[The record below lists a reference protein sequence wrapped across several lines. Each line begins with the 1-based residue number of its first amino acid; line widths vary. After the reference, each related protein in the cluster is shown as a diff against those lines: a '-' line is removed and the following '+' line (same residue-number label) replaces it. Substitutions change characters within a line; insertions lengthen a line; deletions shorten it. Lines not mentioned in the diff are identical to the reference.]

1 MRGSG
6 ILMPIFSLSSPYGI
20 GTLGKKAFEFI
31 DFLKRGGQSY
41 WQILPLCPI
50 DYSGSP
56 YQSVSCFAGNPLFI
70 DLDLLVSDGLLTQ
83 SDISEFSYNNAF
95 ADYNS
100 IKKSRE
106 VLFSR
111 AFKKFNTESADFKN
125 FKNNSLWLRVYSAFS
140 AIKDSFDGLPFTS
153 WDEKFRRF
161 SEETLVLAETEFKE
175 RTEYYNFIQYEFFKQ
190 WSVLKAYA
198 NKNGIKIIGDI
209 PIYVALDSAD
219 VWSDP
224 SQFDLNSDFNPNF
237 VAGVS
242 PDAFSATGQRWG
254 NPLYNWQKAAGEK
267 EPFSWWK
274 KRLSHA
280 FKLYDTVRIDHFR
293 AFESYYAI
301 PSSSE
306 SALEGSWR
314 KGPGIKFFE
323 EMKKAFGEELPLIA
337 EDLGLIGE
345 DVVRLL
351 KESGLPGMKVMQFGI
366 DDGPKSTHLPHNYVK
381 NSVAYLGTHDND
393 TIIGWQS
400 KASEEKKKFAYDY
413 IGFGKSE
420 GFNISMI
427 RALFASV
434 SDIAV
439 ITLADLMG
447 LDSSGRINTP
457 GTDKNNWQ
465 WRIQDGCVND
475 WLADILF
482 DLTTTYARENTKK

>member
-6 ILMPIFSLSSPYGI
+6 VLMPIFSLSSPYGI

-100 IKKSRE
+100 IEKSRE

-111 AFKKFNTESADFKN
+111 AFKKFDTESADFKD
-125 FKNNSLWLRVYSAFS
+125 FKNNTSWLRVYSAFC

-161 SEETLVLAETEFKE
+161 SEEALVLAETEFKE

-224 SQFDLNSDFNPNF
+224 TQFDLNSDFNPNF

>member
-1 MRGSG
+1 M
-6 ILMPIFSLSSPYGI
+6 I
-20 GTLGKKAFEFI
+20 
-31 DFLKRGGQSY
+31 
-41 WQILPLCPI
+41 
-50 DYSGSP
+50 
-56 YQSVSCFAGNPLFI
+56 
-70 DLDLLVSDGLLTQ
+70 
-83 SDISEFSYNNAF
+83 
-95 ADYNS
+95 
-100 IKKSRE
+100 
-106 VLFSR
+106 
-111 AFKKFNTESADFKN
+111 
-125 FKNNSLWLRVYSAFS
+125 
-140 AIKDSFDGLPFTS
+140 
-153 WDEKFRRF
+153 
-161 SEETLVLAETEFKE
+161 LAETEFKE
-175 RTEYYNFIQYEFFKQ
+175 RTEYYNFIQFEFFKQ
-190 WSVLKAYA
+190 WNSLKSYA

-224 SQFDLNSDFNPNF
+224 TQFDLNSDFNPNF

-280 FKLYDTVRIDHFR
+280 FKLYDIVRIDHFR

-301 PSSSE
+301 PNSSQ

-314 KGPGIKFFE
+314 KGPGIQFFE
-323 EMKKAFGEELPLIA
+323 EMKKTFGEELPLIA

-400 KASEEKKKFAYDY
+400 KAGEEKKKFAYDY

-475 WLADILF
+475 WLAGILL
-482 DLTTTYARENTKK
+482 DLTATYARENTKK

>member
-70 DLDLLVSDGLLTQ
+70 DLDLLVADGLLAP
-83 SDISEFSYNNAF
+83 SDILEFSYNNTF

-100 IKKSRE
+100 LKNSRE

-111 AFKKFNTESADFKN
+111 AFKKFDTESADFKD
-125 FKNNSLWLRVYSAFS
+125 FKNNSSWLRVYSAFC
-140 AIKDSFDGLPFTS
+140 AIKDSFEGLPFTS

-161 SEETLVLAETEFKE
+161 SEEVLILAETEFKE

-224 SQFDLNSDFNPNF
+224 TQFDLNSDFEPNF

-314 KGPGIKFFE
+314 KGPGIRFFD
-323 EMKKAFGEELPLIA
+323 EMKKTFGEELPLIA

-366 DDGPKSTHLPHNYVK
+366 DDGPKSTHLPHNYIK

-400 KASEEKKKFAYDY
+400 EASEEKKKFAYDY

-482 DLTTTYARENTKK
+482 DLTATYARENTKK

>member
-20 GTLGKKAFEFI
+20 GTFGKKAFEFI

-161 SEETLVLAETEFKE
+161 SEDALILAETEFEE
-175 RTEYYNFIQYEFFKQ
+175 RTEYYNFIQFEFFKQ
-190 WSVLKAYA
+190 WNSLKSYA

-224 SQFDLNSDFNPNF
+224 TQFDLNSDFNPNF

-280 FKLYDTVRIDHFR
+280 FKLYDIVRIDHFR

-301 PSSSE
+301 PNSSQ

-314 KGPGIKFFE
+314 KGPGIQFFE
-323 EMKKAFGEELPLIA
+323 EMKKTFGDELPLIA

-345 DVVRLL
+345 DVIRLL

-475 WLADILF
+475 WLAGILL
-482 DLTTTYARENTKK
+482 DLTATYARENTKK

>member
-83 SDISEFSYNNAF
+83 SDISEFSYNNIF

-100 IKKSRE
+100 LKNSRE

-111 AFKKFNTESADFKN
+111 AFKKFDTESADFKD
-125 FKNNSLWLRVYSAFS
+125 FKNNTSWLRVYSAFC

-224 SQFDLNSDFNPNF
+224 SQFDLNSDLKPNF

>member
-70 DLDLLVSDGLLTQ
+70 DLDLLAADGLLAP
-83 SDISEFSYNNAF
+83 SDILEFSYNNTF

-100 IKKSRE
+100 LKNSRE

-111 AFKKFNTESADFKN
+111 AFKKFDTENADFKD
-125 FKNNSLWLRVYSAFS
+125 FKNNSSWLRVYSAFC

-161 SEETLVLAETEFKE
+161 SEEALVLAETEFKE

-198 NKNGIKIIGDI
+198 NENGIKIIGDI

-224 SQFDLNSDFNPNF
+224 TQFDLNSDFEPNF

-314 KGPGIKFFE
+314 KGPGIKFFN
-323 EMKKAFGEELPLIA
+323 EMKKTFGEELPLIA

-345 DVVRLL
+345 DVIRLL

-465 WRIQDGCVND
+465 WRIQDGCVNN

-482 DLTTTYARENTKK
+482 DLTATYARENTKK